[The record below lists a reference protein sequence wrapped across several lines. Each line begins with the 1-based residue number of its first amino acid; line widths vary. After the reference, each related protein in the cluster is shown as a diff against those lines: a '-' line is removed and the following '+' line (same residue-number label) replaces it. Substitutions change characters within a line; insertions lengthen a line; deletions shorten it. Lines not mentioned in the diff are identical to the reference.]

1 MRLFPWQKSKEIF
14 SKEDTQ
20 MILDAISSSEKCTS
34 GEIRVFIESRCHF
47 VEPLDRAKELFYN
60 LKMDNTELR
69 NAVLV
74 YIALKD
80 HQLAIFGDQ
89 GIHEKVGNEYWQKE
103 VNLILAAFSGQE
115 IAIGIRNCV
124 NDIGEAL
131 YLHFPFERNTDKNEL
146 PDEIVFGKL

>member
-14 SKEDTQ
+14 NKEDKQ
-20 MILDAISSSEKCTS
+20 LILDAISHSEKRTN

-47 VEPLDRAKELFYN
+47 VDPLDRAKELFYK
-60 LKMDNTELR
+60 LDMDKTNLR

-89 GIHEKVGNEYWQKE
+89 GIHEKVGDAYWQKE
-103 VNLILAAFSGQE
+103 VDLIINAFSGKE

-124 NDIGEAL
+124 KDIGDAL
-131 YLHFPFERNTDKNEL
+131 HLHFPFGSNTDKNEL